1 MVIVLTGCVTVT
13 APPDSGVSP
22 PFNACPSHPCAAYQ
36 QAPAPTC
43 SGGVCLEGA
52 SLPSGLVIVVS
63 LPTDSDFAPGQNV
76 TLGYDSL
83 VVPTKVACS
92 TPTIPCAEL
101 QSYAIVQGQY
111 AVPQSSQVLLD
122 WNLGNPSAPT
132 ALPVHV
138 TYQPLW
144 QIGSAAPDGANGHG
158 LPLDPIA
165 AYVIEETSP
174 SSPPGP
180 SMGPSIGFQANLQQG
195 PYRLTIQP
203 DPPFDVAFPPEVES
217 VSLVTGTQNEFD
229 TLVPDTTTKLTDA
242 PQSGPIIPKFSVF
255 RVPDGLSGW
264 QAYLRDGTTFQ
275 RVSPVATLGTRTND
289 CASTPCTVVLP
300 TNHHPADGDALTGT
314 QVVIAPPPALSL
326 PAYVPS
332 TDVQFTYR
340 QPIPTMAPAQTVSG
354 KVTGLASGGGGGGPV
369 EAEIYFEVSTTDSTT
384 GIWATPVGATALA
397 FNDVNFEYSAHTT
410 ASIDPA
416 TGDATYSIALVPGV
430 YRVTARPLDSVHQ
443 VTPVA
448 SFNVDPT
455 AGATSP
461 DIVVD
466 VLRSVTGSVAVADTR
481 PMAGASV
488 QALPVSCATNGA
500 ATSCLPRSGETTTD
514 AYGGFQLALDPGSYT
529 LTIEPQ
535 SGTGFPWVT
544 QPVLVQA
551 TPTTRVP
558 NIQVPA
564 PVDAGLQL
572 FDPYGSAVVG
582 AVVRVY
588 QPPTANVPA
597 VLIGEAF
604 TDVTGTYDLLLAP
617 STPATSSSP

>member
-1 MVIVLTGCVTVT
+1 MTVT
-13 APPDSGVSP
+13 AAPDSGVSP
-22 PFNACPSHPCAAYQ
+22 PFNTCPAHPCAAYQ
-36 QAPAPTC
+36 QTPAPTC
-43 SGGVCLEGA
+43 SGGACLEG

-63 LPTDSDFAPGQNV
+63 LPTDSDFAPSQNV
-76 TLGYDSL
+76 TLGYPL
-83 VVPTKVACS
+83 VLPKVACTS
-92 TPTIPCAEL
+92 PTIPCAEL
-101 QSYAIVQGQY
+101 PNYALVQGQY
-111 AVPQSSQVLLD
+111 TVTQQFQSPAYLN

-144 QIGSAAPDGANGHG
+144 SIGSNDPVEANSVG

-165 AYVIEETSP
+165 AFVIEETSP

-180 SMGPSIGFQANLQQG
+180 AMGPSIGFQANLEQG
-195 PYRLTIQP
+195 SYRLTIQP
-203 DPPFDVAFPPEVES
+203 DPPFDVAFPPEVEN
-217 VSLVTGTQNEFD
+217 VPLVTGTQNEFD
-229 TLVPDTTTKLTDA
+229 ALVPDTTTKLTDA
-242 PQSGPIIPKFSVF
+242 PQSGPIIPEFSVF

-264 QAYLRDGTTFQ
+264 QAYLRDETTLQ

-289 CASTPCTVVLP
+289 CASTACTVVLP

-314 QVVIAPPPALSL
+314 QLVIAPPADLGL

-354 KVTGLASGGGGGGPV
+354 KVTGLESAEAGVVPV
-369 EAEIYFEVSTTDSTT
+369 EAEIYFEVSTTDTTT
-384 GIWATPVGATALA
+384 GVWATPVGATALA
-397 FNDVNFEYSAHTT
+397 FIDINFEYSAHTT
-410 ASIDPA
+410 ASIDPT
-416 TGDATYSIALVPGV
+416 TGDATYSISLVPGV

-461 DIVVD
+461 DIAVD
-466 VLRSVTGSVAVADTR
+466 VLRSVTGNVAVSDTR

-488 QALPVSCATNGA
+488 QATPVSCATGGSDA
-500 ATSCLPRSGETTTD
+500 SCMPRSGETTTD
-514 AYGGFQLALDPGSYT
+514 ADGNYQMSLDPGGYT

-535 SGTGFPWVT
+535 SGTLFPWVT

-551 TPTTRVP
+551 TPTTTVP
-558 NIQVPA
+558 TIFVPA
-564 PVDAGLQL
+564 PVYAGLQL
-572 FDPYGSAVVG
+572 FDPYGNVVSG

-588 QPPTANVPA
+588 QPPTATASAIQPA

-604 TDVTGTYDLLLAP
+604 TDATGTYDLFLAP
-617 STPATSSSP
+617 ATQAMSSSP